1 MLFIMIAEVLERYP
15 GEQIHEHVE
24 IEHVWNE
31 LEGTAMALSA
41 THSHETGSGVLR

>member
-1 MLFIMIAEVLERYP
+1 MISDVLAGYP

-41 THSHETGSGVLR
+41 THSHETASRVVR